1 MRIFFVFIMVSM
13 AMLAHAQETL
23 SKSIQEFVMNYYSS
37 IRVVDNMFCFIDSS
51 NGVIY
56 KDTLFYG
63 DDIFPEN
70 ATAWDTIQI
79 ITASNTLHK
88 HYGQPINGRWSN
100 DYLCFFLTEEDV
112 QYFVNIK
119 FCDDT
124 LKIRTLKAQGSY
136 SLIGGKQ
143 YEQDNSR
150 SIKSFDKQLDR
161 FITFIQKTNT
171 ENSTKMID
179 GILYDLPY
187 SIYVNYRY
195 KGAQGN
201 FAVVDMKIKGRK
213 KVVRLIKSL
222 FEK

>member
-23 SKSIQEFVMNYYSS
+23 SKSIQKFVMNYYSS

-124 LKIRTLKAQGSY
+124 LKIRTLKAQGCY

-143 YEQDNSR
+143 YEQDKSR

-171 ENSTKMID
+171 ENST
-179 GILYDLPY
+179 ILLW
-187 SIYVNYRY
+187 
-195 KGAQGN
+195 
-201 FAVVDMKIKGRK
+201 
-213 KVVRLIKSL
+213 LI
-222 FEK
+222 